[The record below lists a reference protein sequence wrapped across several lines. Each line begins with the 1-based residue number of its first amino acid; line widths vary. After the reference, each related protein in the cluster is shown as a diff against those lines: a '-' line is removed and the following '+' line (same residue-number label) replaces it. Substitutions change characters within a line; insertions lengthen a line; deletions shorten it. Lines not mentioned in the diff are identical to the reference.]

1 MELQVA
7 LMFSAAVQLVA
18 FIITI
23 SLIPKTK
30 FSVAWISISIGFFLM
45 AIRRLIEAYS
55 FINNTPVDNVSELNS
70 WIAVVISVAM
80 LLSSIYI
87 RKIFKVLNSIHQ
99 FRKESEA
106 KLLTAI
112 ISTEERERK
121 HFSKELHDGL
131 GPVLSSAKMTISA
144 ISKESIEAK
153 NVQLL
158 EKVEGLVDNAILTT
172 KEISNH
178 LTPHLL
184 ERYGLKKAIETFIRN
199 TTVGESVKINI
210 SSDIKKQRYKENIE
224 VMLFRICC
232 ELINN
237 TQKHAFATKI
247 SIILTDNASSLE
259 LKYEDNGVGFD
270 SRYEKYG
277 MGLTNIVSR
286 VKSINGSIELFS
298 APRNGFYACIKLPL

>member
-80 LLSSIYI
+80 LISSIYI

-112 ISTEERERK
+112 IS
-121 HFSKELHDGL
+121 
-131 GPVLSSAKMTISA
+131 
-144 ISKESIEAK
+144 
-153 NVQLL
+153 
-158 EKVEGLVDNAILTT
+158 
-172 KEISNH
+172 
-178 LTPHLL
+178 
-184 ERYGLKKAIETFIRN
+184 
-199 TTVGESVKINI
+199 
-210 SSDIKKQRYKENIE
+210 
-224 VMLFRICC
+224 
-232 ELINN
+232 
-237 TQKHAFATKI
+237 
-247 SIILTDNASSLE
+247 
-259 LKYEDNGVGFD
+259 
-270 SRYEKYG
+270 
-277 MGLTNIVSR
+277 
-286 VKSINGSIELFS
+286 
-298 APRNGFYACIKLPL
+298 